1 MKVISYEKNPS
12 FLISK
17 ANWEV
22 HAARAK
28 VQPGFSA
35 QEGIVC
41 LKAKYGGGGL
51 GRLERLMVEGQ

>member
-1 MKVISYEKNPS
+1 MSQ
-12 FLISK
+12 

-41 LKAKYGGGGL
+41 LRAKYGRGGL
-51 GRLERLMVEGQ
+51 GGLERLMVEGQ